1 MTHLNT
7 EQGKDNPLLRLLN
20 CLKRTTPIQMIK
32 FKDIYKILEGALDIC
47 VDVADVIEDIAAP
60 DPILQNIA

>member
-1 MTHLNT
+1 
-7 EQGKDNPLLRLLN
+7 
-20 CLKRTTPIQMIK
+20 MIK
-32 FKDIYKILEGALDIC
+32 IKDIYEIFEGAPDIC